1 VGKIVTTNTGDHG
14 TLATTPKE
22 KVRIVMQ
29 IVVSIIVLLA
39 GILVLTSPNHFLPHT
54 YDESTKRWA
63 AGWVGAVVVYW
74 LS

>member
-39 GILVLTSPNHFLPHT
+39 GMLGFDLAESFSPAH
-54 YDESTKRWA
+54 
-63 AGWVGAVVVYW
+63 V
-74 LS
+74 